1 MRIAERNKVSNH
13 DITLEEMTIVYERYH
28 DNQLKKDHA
37 HFFTFIDLLR
47 FESLRTD
54 FFKVGFSFFILM
66 FLLYAPVLLLD
77 KLFSNIFLNGI
88 INGLSQFI
96 TLPVLSII
104 IPKLSRRVGI
114 MTMFGSFTVFTLFQF
129 FINKQDCLTCNSVIQ
144 DIFILIFFFTARFFI
159 NLSSNFFVCIMNE
172 TFPAQIRSISPLAIV
187 GVGRLSTLTIPF
199 IPMLK

>member
-1 MRIAERNKVSNH
+1 
-13 DITLEEMTIVYERYH
+13 
-28 DNQLKKDHA
+28 
-37 HFFTFIDLLR
+37 
-47 FESLRTD
+47 
-54 FFKVGFSFFILM
+54 M

-104 IPKLSRRVGI
+104 IPRLSRRVGI
-114 MTMFGSFTVFTLFQF
+114 MAMFGSFTVFTLFQF

-159 NLSSNFFVCIMNE
+159 NLSSNFFVCILNE